1 MGNSNNFMQKS
12 LLTGFEEYHCM
23 REESCRQP
31 DKLQEVMSLE
41 SVMLWLISLKMEKI
55 IGGVELEVYQTSA
68 ARGFIIHY

>member
-41 SVMLWLISLKMEKI
+41 SVML
-55 IGGVELEVYQTSA
+55 
-68 ARGFIIHY
+68 